1 MQKTLRI
8 KNDIHELSMMNQF
21 LEEAGEELGLS
32 TAFMMSLN
40 LVMEEAVSN
49 IIFYAYKGDVEDAV
63 DISLVREGG
72 ELIVTLIDHGIA
84 FDPTLRKDPDIT
96 LSAEDRPIGGLGIFL
111 IKKIMD
117 EVSYQNNRIKYKDM
131 EVVID
136 QKGEETVI
144 KIKGRLDTNTARECE
159 EKVLPVWEN
168 PGVKVC
174 VDCSDLEYVSSA
186 GLRLFLILQK
196 MTTAKKG
203 SLRLIGMRNVVRET
217 FSLTGFNALF
227 KIEDAK

>member
-72 ELIVTLIDHGIA
+72 ELIVTLID
-84 FDPTLRKDPDIT
+84 
-96 LSAEDRPIGGLGIFL
+96 
-111 IKKIMD
+111 
-117 EVSYQNNRIKYKDM
+117 EVSYQR
-131 EVVID
+131 
-136 QKGEETVI
+136 
-144 KIKGRLDTNTARECE
+144 
-159 EKVLPVWEN
+159 
-168 PGVKVC
+168 
-174 VDCSDLEYVSSA
+174 VDE
-186 GLRLFLILQK
+186 
-196 MTTAKKG
+196 
-203 SLRLIGMRNVVRET
+203 RNV
-217 FSLTGFNALF
+217 FIMKK
-227 KIEDAK
+227 KITE